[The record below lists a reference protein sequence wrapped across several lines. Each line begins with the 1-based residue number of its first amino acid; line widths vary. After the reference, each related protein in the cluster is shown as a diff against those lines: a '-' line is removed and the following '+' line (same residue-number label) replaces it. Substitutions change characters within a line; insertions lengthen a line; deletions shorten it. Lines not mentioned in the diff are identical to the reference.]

1 MKTTNQ
7 PVQDDCTHDH
17 AHDHS
22 DAQHAQTA
30 RGIFT
35 NSSIRCTKPRLLIYQ
50 ALCATKSH
58 PTAEELHSAVRES
71 DPGISLATIYN
82 TLELLVD
89 HGLARRIANRCAGS
103 GASRYEAD
111 HTPHLHLVL
120 NDGTV
125 LDAPADLTKQLTD
138 AIPDGLM
145 QQLAQ
150 HAGVKAL
157 KIEIIEDAHASHPE
171 PITS

>member
-1 MKTTNQ
+1 MNSTNQ
-7 PVQDDCTHDH
+7 PTQDDCTHDH
-17 AHDHS
+17 THSHAHS
-22 DAQHAQTA
+22 A
-30 RGIFT
+30 REIFT
-35 NSSIRCTKPRLLIYQ
+35 NSSIRCTKPRLLIYE
-50 ALCATKSH
+50 ALCSMKSH
-58 PTAEELHSAVRES
+58 PTAEELHAAVRES
-71 DPGISLATIYN
+71 NVGISLATIYN

-89 HGLARRIANRCAGS
+89 NGLARRIANRSQGS

-138 AIPDGLM
+138 AIPAGLM
-145 QQLAQ
+145 EQLAQ

-171 PITS
+171 PEPVSS

>member
-1 MKTTNQ
+1 MNTISQ
-7 PVQDDCTHDH
+7 PTLDDCTGDQSLHQ
-17 AHDHS
+17 DHS
-22 DAQHAQTA
+22 A
-30 RGIFT
+30 REVFT
-35 NSSIRCTKPRLLIYQ
+35 SSSIRCTKPRLLIYK

-58 PTAEELHSAVRES
+58 PTAEELHAAVRES
-71 DPGISLATIYN
+71 DSGISLATIYN

-89 HGLARRIANRCAGS
+89 HGLARRIANRCPGS

-111 HTPHLHLVL
+111 QTPHLHLVL

-125 LDAPADLTKQLTD
+125 LDAPAHLTKQLTD

-150 HAGVKAL
+150 HAGVKSL
-157 KIEIIEDAHASHPE
+157 KIEIIEDAHAMNSMMNC
-171 PITS
+171 

>member
-1 MKTTNQ
+1 MNTTE
-7 PVQDDCTHDH
+7 PCVHDH
-17 AHDHS
+17 HASEHN
-22 DAQHAQTA
+22 QHHPSPST
-30 RGIFT
+30 RDIFT
-35 NSSIRCTKPRLLIYQ
+35 SSSIRCTKPRLLIYE

-58 PTAEELHSAVRES
+58 PTAEELHTAVRES

-89 HGLARRIANRCAGS
+89 HGLARRIANRCPGS

-120 NDGTV
+120 NDGRV
-125 LDAPADLTKQLTD
+125 LDAPSDLSKQLND
-138 AIPDGLM
+138 AIPEGLM

-157 KIEIIEDAHASHPE
+157 KIEIIEDTHASHPE
-171 PITS
+171 PVTC